1 MYKVL
6 LSCAALMLL
15 TIIYR
20 SKSSCALTDLKI
32 VTRHVTISYVR
43 GSFVGTVITSPSHFM
58 SFDGLVCIER
68 KKTCYVQYFL
78 STSVHFRPLLIV
90 KSLQIWSEVKKK
102 ATNTVAEPYRSTKG
116 SFIHVIEEL
125 CRDCWLQRTKSLRPY

>member
-32 VTRHVTISYVR
+32 VTRHVTISYVK

-68 KKTCYVQYFL
+68 KKTCYAQYFL

-102 ATNTVAEPYRSTKG
+102 AMQTVT
-116 SFIHVIEEL
+116 
-125 CRDCWLQRTKSLRPY
+125 